1 MTTEQGL
8 AYAHTQGLFMN
19 TFIILKGRKDSGNW
33 AIAHNPFPVRSA
45 LCLFAIVFC
54 CLKYPFPHQHLRQ
67 RRHPNRVSCRALDAT
82 RRRDG
87 WICGRSV
94 WWSVLRGSGYVE
106 ASHDCATTEHSEPRA
121 FGFLGAVCILF
132 SVLADAVS
140 AQDEPDTGGVMVGRL
155 DGPVDPVSARIL
167 RGWLGDAYDS
177 GAELFVLELDTPG
190 GDLESMR
197 EMVGGTYLIRPF
209 PVAVLVTP
217 SGSRAASAGTFLV
230 AAAHV
235 AAMSPGT
242 TIGAASPVGAGGE
255 ELPETIKAKTTQD
268 VSALLRSI
276 ANQRDR
282 NSEALVKTITE
293 AASYS
298 EAEALEL
305 DILDLLAADVSD
317 LLAQMNGMEVSVQG
331 SVVILQTEGLT
342 VQRADVSPVQKVLQF
357 LANPTLVFILIA
369 AGGILILFEILI
381 PGGWVAGI
389 LGAGLLILAFLGLGS
404 LPVNWIGL
412 VLIGAGLVLFFVEL
426 QAPGWGGFGLAGG
439 ISFIL
444 GGFFLFGDTSVPGLP
459 APDVRV
465 GYGVLGVTA
474 AFMAV
479 SLVGLW
485 FFLAQGQEDNGR
497 DQGIADSRAGGRCAK
512 NAGAE
517 GNGVRGGR
525 TLDG

>member
-1 MTTEQGL
+1 MTGLRLYLLRRTLLTVGALFLLSSLVIEVVGAQTEPG
-8 AYAHTQGLFMN
+8 
-19 TFIILKGRKDSGNW
+19 
-33 AIAHNPFPVRSA
+33 
-45 LCLFAIVFC
+45 
-54 CLKYPFPHQHLRQ
+54 
-67 RRHPNRVSCRALDAT
+67 
-82 RRRDG
+82 
-87 WICGRSV
+87 
-94 WWSVLRGSGYVE
+94 
-106 ASHDCATTEHSEPRA
+106 
-121 FGFLGAVCILF
+121 
-132 SVLADAVS
+132 
-140 AQDEPDTGGVMVGRL
+140 TGGVMVGRL

-167 RGWLGDAYDS
+167 RGWLGDAHDA

-197 EMVGGTYLIRPF
+197 EMVGDILDSPV

-230 AAAHV
+230 ASAHV

-255 ELPETIKAKTTQD
+255 ELPETIKAKATQD
-268 VSALLRSI
+268 AAALLRSI

-293 AASYS
+293 ASSYS

-305 DILDLLAADVSD
+305 DILDLLASDVSD
-317 LLAQMNGMEVSVQG
+317 LIDKMDGMEVSVQG
-331 SVVILQTEGLT
+331 SLVTLETGGLT
-342 VQRADVSPVQKVLQF
+342 VERAEVSRVQRVLQL
-357 LANPTLVFILIA
+357 LANPTLAFILLA

-389 LGAGLLILAFLGLGS
+389 LGAGLLILAFLGLGN

-479 SLVGLW
+479 SLAGLW
-485 FFLAQGQEDNGR
+485 YFSRKARGITVVSRESQIVGQVGTVRRVLEPRGTVY
-497 DQGIADSRAGGRCAK
+497 AAGELWT
-512 NAGAE
+512 AE
-517 GNGVRGGR
+517 SLSGETIEVGESVIVTDMDGVILTVRKEE
-525 TLDG
+525 

>member
-1 MTTEQGL
+1 M
-8 AYAHTQGLFMN
+8 
-19 TFIILKGRKDSGNW
+19 
-33 AIAHNPFPVRSA
+33 
-45 LCLFAIVFC
+45 
-54 CLKYPFPHQHLRQ
+54 
-67 RRHPNRVSCRALDAT
+67 
-82 RRRDG
+82 
-87 WICGRSV
+87 
-94 WWSVLRGSGYVE
+94 
-106 ASHDCATTEHSEPRA
+106 AS
-121 FGFLGAVCILF
+121 
-132 SVLADAVS
+132 
-140 AQDEPDTGGVMVGRL
+140 
-155 DGPVDPVSARIL
+155 
-167 RGWLGDAYDS
+167 
-177 GAELFVLELDTPG
+177 
-190 GDLESMR
+190 
-197 EMVGGTYLIRPF
+197 
-209 PVAVLVTP
+209 
-217 SGSRAASAGTFLV
+217 
-230 AAAHV
+230 AHV

-255 ELPETIKAKTTQD
+255 ELPKTIKAKTTQD
-268 VSALLRSI
+268 VSALLRSV

-331 SVVILQTEGLT
+331 SVVTLQTEGLA
-342 VQRADVSPVQKVLQF
+342 VQRAEVSPVQKVLQF
-357 LANPTLVFILIA
+357 LANPTLVFILLA

-485 FFLAQGQEDNGR
+485 FFSRKARKITVVTRESQIVGQVGVVRRTLEPRGTVYAA
-497 DQGIADSRAGGRCAK
+497 GELWTADSESGETIESEESVVVTDM
-512 NAGAE
+512 E
-517 GNGVRGGR
+517 GVILTVRREDDVVGP
-525 TLDG
+525 L

>member
-1 MTTEQGL
+1 
-8 AYAHTQGLFMN
+8 
-19 TFIILKGRKDSGNW
+19 
-33 AIAHNPFPVRSA
+33 
-45 LCLFAIVFC
+45 
-54 CLKYPFPHQHLRQ
+54 
-67 RRHPNRVSCRALDAT
+67 
-82 RRRDG
+82 
-87 WICGRSV
+87 
-94 WWSVLRGSGYVE
+94 
-106 ASHDCATTEHSEPRA
+106 
-121 FGFLGAVCILF
+121 LGVLF
-132 SVLADAVS
+132 SLFPIASAVIS
-140 AQDEPDTGGVMVGRL
+140 AQSQPDTGGVMVGRL
-155 DGPVDPVSARIL
+155 DGAVDPVSARIL
-167 RGWLGDAYDS
+167 RGWLSDAHEA
-177 GAELFVLELDTPG
+177 GAQHYVHELDTPG

-197 EMVGGTYLIRPF
+197 EMVGDILDS
-209 PVAVLVTP
+209 PVPIAVLVTP

-230 AAAHV
+230 ASAHV

-268 VSALLRSI
+268 VAALLRSI

-293 AASYS
+293 ASSYS

-305 DILDLLAADVSD
+305 DILDLLAINVSD
-317 LLAQMNGMEVSVQG
+317 LLDQMDGMEVSVQG
-331 SVVILQTEGLT
+331 SIVTLETGGLA
-342 VQRADVSPVQKVLQF
+342 VQRAEVSPVQRVLQF

-369 AGGILILFEILI
+369 LGAILILLEIFI

-412 VLIGAGLVLFFVEL
+412 VLIGAGLILFFVEL

-474 AFMAV
+474 AFMAA
-479 SLVGLW
+479 SLAGLW
-485 FFLAQGQEDNGR
+485 YFSRKARGITVVSRESQIIGQVGT
-497 DQGIADSRAGGRCAK
+497 
-512 NAGAE
+512 
-517 GNGVRGGR
+517 VRR
-525 TLDG
+525 TLEPRGTVYAAGELWTAESLSGESIEVGESVVVTDMDGVILTVRKEE

>member
-1 MTTEQGL
+1 MLTAGVL
-8 AYAHTQGLFMN
+8 LSLFP
-19 TFIILKGRKDSGNW
+19 IASGVIN
-33 AIAHNPFPVRSA
+33 
-45 LCLFAIVFC
+45 
-54 CLKYPFPHQHLRQ
+54 
-67 RRHPNRVSCRALDAT
+67 
-82 RRRDG
+82 
-87 WICGRSV
+87 
-94 WWSVLRGSGYVE
+94 
-106 ASHDCATTEHSEPRA
+106 
-121 FGFLGAVCILF
+121 
-132 SVLADAVS
+132 
-140 AQDEPDTGGVMVGRL
+140 AQSQPDTGGVMVGRL

-167 RGWLGDAYDS
+167 RGWISDAHEG
-177 GAELFVLELDTPG
+177 GAQIFVLELDTPG

-197 EMVGGTYLIRPF
+197 EMVGDILDSPV

-230 AAAHV
+230 ASAHV

-268 VSALLRSI
+268 VAALLRSI

-293 AASYS
+293 ASSYS

-305 DILDLLAADVSD
+305 DILDLLAINVSD
-317 LLAQMNGMEVSVQG
+317 LLDKIDGMEVSVQG
-331 SVVILQTEGLT
+331 SVVTLETGGLT
-342 VQRADVSPVQKVLQF
+342 VQRAEVSPVQRVLQF

-369 AGGILILFEILI
+369 LGAILILLEIFI

-474 AFMAV
+474 AFMAL
-479 SLVGLW
+479 SLAGLW
-485 FFLAQGQEDNGR
+485 YFSRKARGITVVSRESQIVGQVGT
-497 DQGIADSRAGGRCAK
+497 
-512 NAGAE
+512 
-517 GNGVRGGR
+517 VRR
-525 TLDG
+525 TLEPRGTVYAAGELWTAESLSGESIEVGESVVVTDMDGVILTVRKEG

>member
-1 MTTEQGL
+1 MLERL
-8 AYAHTQGLFMN
+8 K
-19 TFIILKGRKDSGNW
+19 ILR
-33 AIAHNPFPVRSA
+33 
-45 LCLFAIVFC
+45 
-54 CLKYPFPHQHLRQ
+54 
-67 RRHPNRVSCRALDAT
+67 RALLA
-82 RRRDG
+82 
-87 WICGRSV
+87 
-94 WWSVLRGSGYVE
+94 
-106 ASHDCATTEHSEPRA
+106 
-121 FGFLGAVCILF
+121 LGVLF
-132 SVLADAVS
+132 SLFPIASAVIS
-140 AQDEPDTGGVMVGRL
+140 AQSQPDTGGVMVGRL
-155 DGPVDPVSARIL
+155 DGAVDPVSARIL
-167 RGWLGDAYDS
+167 RGWLSDAHEA
-177 GAELFVLELDTPG
+177 GTQLFVLELDTPG

-197 EMVGGTYLIRPF
+197 EMVGDILDS
-209 PVAVLVTP
+209 PVPIAVLVTP

-230 AAAHV
+230 ASAHV

-268 VSALLRSI
+268 VAALLRSI

-293 AASYS
+293 ASSYS
-298 EAEALEL
+298 EVEALEL
-305 DILDLLAADVSD
+305 DILDLLAINVSD
-317 LLAQMNGMEVSVQG
+317 LLDQMDGMEVSVQG
-331 SVVILQTEGLT
+331 SVVTLETGGLA
-342 VQRADVSPVQKVLQF
+342 VQRAEVSPVQRVLQF

-369 AGGILILFEILI
+369 LGAILILLEIFI

-474 AFMAV
+474 AFMAL
-479 SLVGLW
+479 SLAGLW
-485 FFLAQGQEDNGR
+485 YFSRKARGITVVSRESQIVGQVGT
-497 DQGIADSRAGGRCAK
+497 
-512 NAGAE
+512 
-517 GNGVRGGR
+517 VRR
-525 TLDG
+525 TLEPRGTVYAAGELWTAESLSGESIEVGESVVVTDMDGVILTVRKEE

>member
-1 MTTEQGL
+1 MT
-8 AYAHTQGLFMN
+8 
-19 TFIILKGRKDSGNW
+19 
-33 AIAHNPFPVRSA
+33 
-45 LCLFAIVFC
+45 
-54 CLKYPFPHQHLRQ
+54 
-67 RRHPNRVSCRALDAT
+67 
-82 RRRDG
+82 
-87 WICGRSV
+87 
-94 WWSVLRGSGYVE
+94 
-106 ASHDCATTEHSEPRA
+106 EPRLYLLRRTLLA
-121 FGFLGAVCILF
+121 LGALLLLSSLLIEV
-132 SVLADAVS
+132 VG
-140 AQDEPDTGGVMVGRL
+140 AQTQPDTGGVMVGRL

-167 RGWLGDAYDS
+167 RGWLGDAYET
-177 GAELFVLELDTPG
+177 GAQLFVIELDTPG

-197 EMVGGTYLIRPF
+197 EMVGDILDS
-209 PVAVLVTP
+209 PVPIAVLVTP

-230 AAAHV
+230 ASAHV

-268 VSALLRSI
+268 VAALLRSI

-293 AASYS
+293 ASSYS

-305 DILDLLAADVSD
+305 DILDLLAINVSD
-317 LLAQMNGMEVSVQG
+317 LLDQMDGMEVSVQG
-331 SVVILQTEGLT
+331 SVVTLETGGLT
-342 VQRADVSPVQKVLQF
+342 VQRAEVSPVQRVLQF

-369 AGGILILFEILI
+369 LGAILILLEIFI

-479 SLVGLW
+479 SLAGLW
-485 FFLAQGQEDNGR
+485 YFSRKARGITVVSRESQIVGQVGT
-497 DQGIADSRAGGRCAK
+497 
-512 NAGAE
+512 
-517 GNGVRGGR
+517 VRR
-525 TLDG
+525 TLEPRGTVYAAGELWTAESLSGESIEIGESVVVTDMDGVILTVRKEE

>member
-1 MTTEQGL
+1 MIERL
-8 AYAHTQGLFMN
+8 R
-19 TFIILKGRKDSGNW
+19 ILR
-33 AIAHNPFPVRSA
+33 
-45 LCLFAIVFC
+45 
-54 CLKYPFPHQHLRQ
+54 
-67 RRHPNRVSCRALDAT
+67 RALLAL
-82 RRRDG
+82 G
-87 WICGRSV
+87 
-94 WWSVLRGSGYVE
+94 VLCS
-106 ASHDCATTEHSEPRA
+106 
-121 FGFLGAVCILF
+121 LF
-132 SVLADAVS
+132 SIASAVIDA
-140 AQDEPDTGGVMVGRL
+140 QTEPNAGSVMVGRL

-167 RGWLGDAYDS
+167 RGWLSDAHDA
-177 GAELFVLELDTPG
+177 GAQLFVLELDTPG

-197 EMVGGTYLIRPF
+197 DMVGDILDSPV

-230 AAAHV
+230 ASAHV

-268 VSALLRSI
+268 VAALLRSI

-305 DILDLLAADVSD
+305 DILDLLAGDVPD
-317 LLAQMNGMEVSVQG
+317 LLGKMNGMEVSVQG
-331 SVVILQTEGLT
+331 SVVTLEVEGLP
-342 VQRADVSPVQKVLQF
+342 VQRAEVSPVQRVLQF
-357 LANPTLVFILIA
+357 LANPTLVFILLA

-412 VLIGAGLVLFFVEL
+412 VLIGAGLVLFFIEL

-439 ISFIL
+439 VSFIL

-479 SLVGLW
+479 SLAGLW
-485 FFLAQGQEDNGR
+485 HFSRKAKSITVVSRESQIIGQVGTVRRILEPRGTVYV
-497 DQGIADSRAGGRCAK
+497 AGELWT
-512 NAGAE
+512 AE
-517 GNGVRGGR
+517 SLSGETIELGESVVVTDMDGVILRVR
-525 TLDG
+525 KEE

>member
-1 MTTEQGL
+1 MMIRRL
-8 AYAHTQGLFMN
+8 S
-19 TFIILKGRKDSGNW
+19 IL
-33 AIAHNPFPVRSA
+33 
-45 LCLFAIVFC
+45 
-54 CLKYPFPHQHLRQ
+54 
-67 RRHPNRVSCRALDAT
+67 RRTL
-82 RRRDG
+82 
-87 WICGRSV
+87 
-94 WWSVLRGSGYVE
+94 L
-106 ASHDCATTEHSEPRA
+106 
-121 FGFLGAVCILF
+121 FLGVVCVLIP
-132 SVLADAVS
+132 VLADAVD
-140 AQDEPDTGGVMVGRL
+140 AQGEPAAGGVMVGRL
-155 DGPVDPVSARIL
+155 DAPIDPVAARIL

-197 EMVGGTYLIRPF
+197 EMVGDILDSPV

-230 AAAHV
+230 ASAHV

-317 LLAQMNGMEVSVQG
+317 LLAQMDGMEVSVQG
-331 SVVILQTEGLT
+331 SVVTLEIEGLA
-342 VQRADVSPVQKVLQF
+342 VQRAEVSPVQKVLQF

-412 VLIGAGLVLFFVEL
+412 VLIGAGLVLFFFEL

-485 FFLAQGQEDNGR
+485 FFSRKARKITVVTRESQIVGQVGVVRRTLEPRGTVYAA
-497 DQGIADSRAGGRCAK
+497 GELWTADSESGETIESEESVVVTDM
-512 NAGAE
+512 E
-517 GNGVRGGR
+517 GVILTVRREDDVVGP
-525 TLDG
+525 L

>member
-1 MTTEQGL
+1 MLSSLVIEVAGAQ
-8 AYAHTQGLFMN
+8 TQ
-19 TFIILKGRKDSGNW
+19 
-33 AIAHNPFPVRSA
+33 
-45 LCLFAIVFC
+45 
-54 CLKYPFPHQHLRQ
+54 
-67 RRHPNRVSCRALDAT
+67 PNA
-82 RRRDG
+82 
-87 WICGRSV
+87 
-94 WWSVLRGSGYVE
+94 
-106 ASHDCATTEHSEPRA
+106 
-121 FGFLGAVCILF
+121 
-132 SVLADAVS
+132 
-140 AQDEPDTGGVMVGRL
+140 GGVMVGRL

-167 RGWLGDAYDS
+167 RGWLSDAHDA
-177 GAELFVLELDTPG
+177 GAQLFVLELDTPG

-197 EMVGGTYLIRPF
+197 EMVGDLLDSPV

-230 AAAHV
+230 ASAHV

-268 VSALLRSI
+268 VAALLRSI

-317 LLAQMNGMEVSVQG
+317 LLDQMDGMEVSVQG
-331 SVVILQTEGLT
+331 STVTLKTEGLP
-342 VQRADVSPVQKVLQF
+342 VQRAEVSPVQRVLQF

-369 AGGILILFEILI
+369 LGAILILLEIFI

-439 ISFIL
+439 ISFIV

-474 AFMAV
+474 VFMAV
-479 SLVGLW
+479 SLAGLW
-485 FFLAQGQEDNGR
+485 YFSRKARGITVVSRESQIIGQVGTVRRILEPRGTVY
-497 DQGIADSRAGGRCAK
+497 AAGELWT
-512 NAGAE
+512 AE
-517 GNGVRGGR
+517 SLSGETIEIGESVVVTDMDGVILTVRKEE
-525 TLDG
+525 

>member
-1 MTTEQGL
+1 M
-8 AYAHTQGLFMN
+8 
-19 TFIILKGRKDSGNW
+19 
-33 AIAHNPFPVRSA
+33 IA
-45 LCLFAIVFC
+45 
-54 CLKYPFPHQHLRQ
+54 
-67 RRHPNRVSCRALDAT
+67 RRL
-82 RRRDG
+82 
-87 WICGRSV
+87 
-94 WWSVLRGSGYVE
+94 SVLR
-106 ASHDCATTEHSEPRA
+106 RA
-121 FGFLGAVCILF
+121 LLLLGAVCILLP
-132 SVLADAVS
+132 VLADTVD
-140 AQDEPDTGGVMVGRL
+140 AQTEADTGGVLVGRL
-155 DGPVDPVSARIL
+155 DGAIDQVSARML
-167 RGWLGDAYDS
+167 RGWLSDAYDS
-177 GAELFVLELDTPG
+177 RAELFVLELDTPG
-190 GDLESMR
+190 GDLDSMR
-197 EMVGGTYLIRPF
+197 EMVGDILDSPV

-230 AAAHV
+230 ASAHI

-242 TIGAASPVGAGGE
+242 NIGAASPVGAGGE

-268 VSALLRSI
+268 AAALLRSV
-276 ANQRDR
+276 ADQRDR

-298 EAEALEL
+298 EGEALEL
-305 DILDLLAADVSD
+305 NILDLLAADVPD
-317 LLAQMNGMEVSVQG
+317 LLNKADGMEVSAQG
-331 SVVILQTEGLT
+331 SVVTLETGGMTVRRAEVT
-342 VQRADVSPVQKVLQF
+342 PVQRVLRF

-412 VLIGAGLVLFFVEL
+412 VLIGAGLILFFVEL

-444 GGFFLFGDTSVPGLP
+444 GGFFLFGDSSVPGLP

-485 FFLAQGQEDNGR
+485 FFSRKARKITVVTRESQIVGQVGD
-497 DQGIADSRAGGRCAK
+497 
-512 NAGAE
+512 
-517 GNGVRGGR
+517 VRR
-525 TLDG
+525 TLEPRGTVYAAGELWTAESESGETIESGESVVVTDMEGVILTVRREDEVL

>member
-1 MTTEQGL
+1 MIERLRILRRALL
-8 AYAHTQGLFMN
+8 ALG
-19 TFIILKGRKDSGNW
+19 
-33 AIAHNPFPVRSA
+33 A
-45 LCLFAIVFC
+45 LCSLF
-54 CLKYPFPHQHLRQ
+54 
-67 RRHPNRVSCRALDAT
+67 T
-82 RRRDG
+82 
-87 WICGRSV
+87 V
-94 WWSVLRGSGYVE
+94 WG
-106 ASHDCATTEHSEPRA
+106 
-121 FGFLGAVCILF
+121 
-132 SVLADAVS
+132 AVS
-140 AQDEPDTGGVMVGRL
+140 AQTEPRTSGVMVGRL
-155 DGPVDPVSARIL
+155 DSPVDPVAARIL
-167 RGWLGDAYDS
+167 RGWLGEAHDA
-177 GAELFVLELDTPG
+177 GAQLFVLELDTPG

-197 EMVGGTYLIRPF
+197 EMVGDILDS
-209 PVAVLVTP
+209 PVPIAVLVTP

-230 AAAHV
+230 ASAHV

-255 ELPETIKAKTTQD
+255 ELPETIKAKATQD
-268 VSALLRSI
+268 AAALLRSI

-293 AASYS
+293 ASSYS

-305 DILDLLAADVSD
+305 DILDLLASDVSD
-317 LLAQMNGMEVSVQG
+317 LLDKMDGMEVSVQG
-331 SVVILQTEGLT
+331 SLVTLETEGLP
-342 VQRADVSPVQKVLQF
+342 VQRAEVSRVQRVLQF
-357 LANPTLVFILIA
+357 LANPTLAFILLA

-389 LGAGLLILAFLGLGS
+389 LGAGLLILAFLGLGN

-479 SLVGLW
+479 SLAGLW
-485 FFLAQGQEDNGR
+485 YFSRKARGITVVSRESQIVGQVGTVRRILEPRGTVY
-497 DQGIADSRAGGRCAK
+497 AAGELWT
-512 NAGAE
+512 AE
-517 GNGVRGGR
+517 SLSGETIEVGESIIVTDMDGVILTVRKEE
-525 TLDG
+525 

>member
-1 MTTEQGL
+1 MIVRRL
-8 AYAHTQGLFMN
+8 S
-19 TFIILKGRKDSGNW
+19 ILR
-33 AIAHNPFPVRSA
+33 
-45 LCLFAIVFC
+45 
-54 CLKYPFPHQHLRQ
+54 
-67 RRHPNRVSCRALDAT
+67 
-82 RRRDG
+82 
-87 WICGRSV
+87 
-94 WWSVLRGSGYVE
+94 
-106 ASHDCATTEHSEPRA
+106 RA
-121 FGFLGAVCILF
+121 FLLIGAVSILLP
-132 SVLADAVS
+132 VLADAVNAQS
-140 AQDEPDTGGVMVGRL
+140 AADVGGGVMVGRL
-155 DGPVDPVSARIL
+155 DGAIDPVAARIL
-167 RGWLGDAYDS
+167 RGWISDAHDG

-190 GDLESMR
+190 GDLDSMR
-197 EMVGGTYLIRPF
+197 EMVGDILDSPV

-230 AAAHV
+230 AASHV

-242 TIGAASPVGAGGE
+242 NIGAASPVGAGGE

-268 VSALLRSI
+268 AAALLRSV
-276 ANQRDR
+276 ADQRDR

-293 AASYS
+293 SASYS
-298 EAEALEL
+298 EGEALEL
-305 DILDLLAADVSD
+305 GILDLLAADVPD
-317 LLAQMNGMEVSVQG
+317 LLNKLDGTEASVQG
-331 SVVILQTEGLT
+331 SLRTLETGSAS
-342 VQRADVSPVQKVLQF
+342 VQRAEVTPVQRVLKF

-369 AGGILILFEILI
+369 AGGILILVEILI

-389 LGAGLLILAFLGLGS
+389 LGAGLLILAFLGMGS

-444 GGFFLFGDTSVPGLP
+444 GGFFLFGDTSAPGLP

-485 FFLAQGQEDNGR
+485 HFSRKARKITVVTRESQIVGQVGT
-497 DQGIADSRAGGRCAK
+497 
-512 NAGAE
+512 
-517 GNGVRGGR
+517 VRR
-525 TLDG
+525 TLEPRGTVYAAGELWTAESESGETIEVGESVVITDMEGVILTVRKEE

>member
-1 MTTEQGL
+1 ML
-8 AYAHTQGLFMN
+8 
-19 TFIILKGRKDSGNW
+19 S
-33 AIAHNPFPVRSA
+33 
-45 LCLFAIVFC
+45 
-54 CLKYPFPHQHLRQ
+54 
-67 RRHPNRVSCRALDAT
+67 
-82 RRRDG
+82 
-87 WICGRSV
+87 
-94 WWSVLRGSGYVE
+94 SVL
-106 ASHDCATTEHSEPRA
+106 T
-121 FGFLGAVCILF
+121 
-132 SVLADAVS
+132 DAAS
-140 AQDEPDTGGVMVGRL
+140 AQTQPVTGGVMVGRL

-167 RGWLGDAYDS
+167 RGWLGDAHET
-177 GAELFVLELDTPG
+177 GAQLFVLELDTPG

-197 EMVGGTYLIRPF
+197 EMVGDILDSPV

-230 AAAHV
+230 ASAHV

-268 VSALLRSI
+268 VAALLRSI

-293 AASYS
+293 ASSYS

-305 DILDLLAADVSD
+305 DILDLLATGVPD
-317 LLAQMNGMEVSVQG
+317 LLEKMDGMEVSVQG
-331 SVVILQTEGLT
+331 SIVTLQTEGLP
-342 VQRADVSPVQKVLQF
+342 VQRAEVSPVQRVLQF

-369 AGGILILFEILI
+369 LGAILVLLEIFI

-479 SLVGLW
+479 SLSGLW
-485 FFLAQGQEDNGR
+485 YFSRKARGITVVSRESQIVGQVGT
-497 DQGIADSRAGGRCAK
+497 
-512 NAGAE
+512 
-517 GNGVRGGR
+517 VRR
-525 TLDG
+525 TLEPRGTVYAAGELWTAESFSGETIEVGESVVVTDMDGVILTVRKEE

>member
-1 MTTEQGL
+1 MTELRLYLLRRTLLALGGL
-8 AYAHTQGLFMN
+8 LLLSSLVIEVVGAQTQ
-19 TFIILKGRKDSGNW
+19 S
-33 AIAHNPFPVRSA
+33 
-45 LCLFAIVFC
+45 
-54 CLKYPFPHQHLRQ
+54 
-67 RRHPNRVSCRALDAT
+67 
-82 RRRDG
+82 
-87 WICGRSV
+87 
-94 WWSVLRGSGYVE
+94 
-106 ASHDCATTEHSEPRA
+106 
-121 FGFLGAVCILF
+121 
-132 SVLADAVS
+132 
-140 AQDEPDTGGVMVGRL
+140 DTGGVTVGRL

-167 RGWLGDAYDS
+167 RGWLGDAHEA
-177 GAELFVLELDTPG
+177 GAQLFVLELDTPG

-197 EMVGGTYLIRPF
+197 EMVGDLLDSPV

-230 AAAHV
+230 ASAHV
-235 AAMSPGT
+235 AAMSTGT

-255 ELPETIKAKTTQD
+255 ELPETIKAKATQD
-268 VSALLRSI
+268 AAALLRSV

-282 NSEALVKTITE
+282 NSEALEKTITE

-305 DILDLLAADVSD
+305 DILDLVAADVPD
-317 LLAQMNGMEVSVQG
+317 LLNKVDGMELTVQG
-331 SVVILQTEGLT
+331 SVVTLETEGLP
-342 VQRADVSPVQKVLQF
+342 VQRAEISPVQRVLQF

-369 AGGILILFEILI
+369 LGAILILLEIFI

-479 SLVGLW
+479 SLAGLW
-485 FFLAQGQEDNGR
+485 YFSRRARGITVVSRESQIIGQVGT
-497 DQGIADSRAGGRCAK
+497 
-512 NAGAE
+512 
-517 GNGVRGGR
+517 VRR
-525 TLDG
+525 TLEPRGTVYAAGELWTAESLSGETIEVGESVIVTDMDGVILTVRRED

>member
-1 MTTEQGL
+1 M
-8 AYAHTQGLFMN
+8 
-19 TFIILKGRKDSGNW
+19 I
-33 AIAHNPFPVRSA
+33 
-45 LCLFAIVFC
+45 
-54 CLKYPFPHQHLRQ
+54 
-67 RRHPNRVSCRALDAT
+67 T
-82 RRRDG
+82 RRL
-87 WICGRSV
+87 
-94 WWSVLRGSGYVE
+94 SVLR
-106 ASHDCATTEHSEPRA
+106 RA
-121 FGFLGAVCILF
+121 LLFLGVVCMLF
-132 SVLADAVS
+132 PVLADAVR
-140 AQDEPDTGGVMVGRL
+140 AQDGPVTGGVMVGRL

-167 RGWLGDAYDS
+167 RGWLSDAYDS

-197 EMVGGTYLIRPF
+197 EMVGDILDSPV

-230 AAAHV
+230 ASAHV

-317 LLAQMNGMEVSVQG
+317 LLAQMDGMEVSVQG
-331 SVVILQTEGLT
+331 SLVTLQTEGLT
-342 VQRADVSPVQKVLQF
+342 VQRAEVSPVQKVLQF

-412 VLIGAGLVLFFVEL
+412 VLIGAGLALFFFEL

-485 FFLAQGQEDNGR
+485 FFSRKARKITVVTRESQIVGQVGVVRRTLEPRGTVYAA
-497 DQGIADSRAGGRCAK
+497 GELWTADSESGETIESEESVVVTDM
-512 NAGAE
+512 E
-517 GNGVRGGR
+517 GVILTVRREDDVVGP
-525 TLDG
+525 L

>member
-1 MTTEQGL
+1 MTGPRLYLLRRTLLTVGALFLLSSLVIEVVGAQ
-8 AYAHTQGLFMN
+8 TQ
-19 TFIILKGRKDSGNW
+19 
-33 AIAHNPFPVRSA
+33 P
-45 LCLFAIVFC
+45 
-54 CLKYPFPHQHLRQ
+54 
-67 RRHPNRVSCRALDAT
+67 DA
-82 RRRDG
+82 
-87 WICGRSV
+87 
-94 WWSVLRGSGYVE
+94 
-106 ASHDCATTEHSEPRA
+106 A
-121 FGFLGAVCILF
+121 
-132 SVLADAVS
+132 
-140 AQDEPDTGGVMVGRL
+140 GVMVGRL
-155 DGPVDPVSARIL
+155 DSPVDPVAARIL
-167 RGWLGDAYDS
+167 RGWLGDAHDA
-177 GAELFVLELDTPG
+177 GAQLFVLELDTPG

-197 EMVGGTYLIRPF
+197 EMVGDILDSPV
-209 PVAVLVTP
+209 PVAVLVAP

-230 AAAHV
+230 ASAHV

-255 ELPETIKAKTTQD
+255 ELPETIEAKATQD
-268 VSALLRSI
+268 AAALLRSI

-293 AASYS
+293 ASSYS

-305 DILDLLAADVSD
+305 DILDLLASDVSD
-317 LLAQMNGMEVSVQG
+317 LLDKMDGMEVSVQG
-331 SVVILQTEGLT
+331 SLVTLETGGLA
-342 VQRADVSPVQKVLQF
+342 VQRAEVSRVQRVLQF
-357 LANPTLVFILIA
+357 LANPTLAFILLA

-381 PGGWVAGI
+381 PGGWVAGV
-389 LGAGLLILAFLGLGS
+389 LGAGLLILAFLGLGN

-479 SLVGLW
+479 SLAGLW
-485 FFLAQGQEDNGR
+485 YFSRKARGITVVSRESQIVGQVGTVRRVLEPRGTVY
-497 DQGIADSRAGGRCAK
+497 AAGELWT
-512 NAGAE
+512 AE
-517 GNGVRGGR
+517 SLSGETIEVGESVIVTDMDGVILTVRKEE
-525 TLDG
+525 

>member
-1 MTTEQGL
+1 MTEL
-8 AYAHTQGLFMN
+8 
-19 TFIILKGRKDSGNW
+19 R
-33 AIAHNPFPVRSA
+33 
-45 LCLFAIVFC
+45 LCL
-54 CLKYPFPHQHLRQ
+54 LR
-67 RRHPNRVSCRALDAT
+67 RTLLAL
-82 RRRDG
+82 G
-87 WICGRSV
+87 GLLLLS
-94 WWSVLRGSGYVE
+94 
-106 ASHDCATTEHSEPRA
+106 
-121 FGFLGAVCILF
+121 

-140 AQDEPDTGGVMVGRL
+140 AQAEPVAGGVMVGRL

-167 RGWLGDAYDS
+167 RGWLSDAHET
-177 GAELFVLELDTPG
+177 GAQLFALELDTPG
-190 GDLESMR
+190 GDLDSTR
-197 EMVGGTYLIRPF
+197 DMVGDILDSPV

-217 SGSRAASAGTFLV
+217 SGARAASAGTFLV
-230 AAAHV
+230 AAAHI
-235 AAMSPGT
+235 AAMSPAT
-242 TIGAASPVGAGGE
+242 NIGAASPVAAGGD
-255 ELPETIKAKTTQD
+255 ELPETIKAKATQD
-268 VSALLRSI
+268 AAALLRSV

-282 NSEALVKTITE
+282 NSEALEKTITE

-305 DILDLLAADVSD
+305 DILDLVAASIPD
-317 LLAQMNGMEVSVQG
+317 LLDKVDGMELTVQG
-331 SVVILQTEGLT
+331 SAVTLEVEGLA
-342 VQRADVSPVQKVLQF
+342 VRQAEVSPVQRVLQF

-369 AGGILILFEILI
+369 FGAILILLEIFI

-474 AFMAV
+474 AFMAA
-479 SLVGLW
+479 SLAGLW
-485 FFLAQGQEDNGR
+485 YFSRKARGITVVSRESQIIGQVGTVRRILEPRGTVY
-497 DQGIADSRAGGRCAK
+497 AAGELWT
-512 NAGAE
+512 AE
-517 GNGVRGGR
+517 SLSGETIEVGESVIVTDMDGVILTVRKEE
-525 TLDG
+525 